1 MSAAWRRTS
10 SVCAGRGRAGRLG
23 GALEPAP
30 KAPGKR
36 HEAAP
41 ISAGG
46 RGLEP
51 RYPGPRPGGLTSCPI
66 PQGVSNLAIRD
77 AIRFHKLSDT
87 AANMCSYIPRAAPFT
102 EGQLRVAI
110 EKALCG
116 SDVLRHLGYGVKGD
130 NYRTLQRWA
139 QRARHALRRNTPR
152 VRSCAG
158 CGEIFSPR
166 GPRHRYCSQKCWG
179 KIAADTYKGVAHPE
193 GASGLMGGRMVR
205 S

>member
-1 MSAAWRRTS
+1 
-10 SVCAGRGRAGRLG
+10 
-23 GALEPAP
+23 
-30 KAPGKR
+30 
-36 HEAAP
+36 
-41 ISAGG
+41 
-46 RGLEP
+46 
-51 RYPGPRPGGLTSCPI
+51 
-66 PQGVSNLAIRD
+66 
-77 AIRFHKLSDT
+77 
-87 AANMCSYIPRAAPFT
+87 MCSYMPRAAPFT

-166 GPRHRYCSQKCWG
+166 GSASQILLTEVLGQDCGRHLQRRRPS
-179 KIAADTYKGVAHPE
+179 
-193 GASGLMGGRMVR
+193 
-205 S
+205 

>member
-87 AANMCSYIPRAAPFT
+87 DANMCSYMPGAAPFT

-130 NYRTLQRWA
+130 NYRTRRGGLSA
-139 QRARHALRRNTPR
+139 LDTHRAGTHRAYGAALAAARSSVRGVRVTDTAHRSVGARLRPTPTK
-152 VRSCAG
+152 A
-158 CGEIFSPR
+158 SPILKA
-166 GPRHRYCSQKCWG
+166 HR
-179 KIAADTYKGVAHPE
+179 A
-193 GASGLMGGRMVR
+193 
-205 S
+205 

>member
-41 ISAGG
+41 TSAGG

-87 AANMCSYIPRAAPFT
+87 DANMCSYMPGAAPFT

-110 EKALCG
+110 E
-116 SDVLRHLGYGVKGD
+116 
-130 NYRTLQRWA
+130 
-139 QRARHALRRNTPR
+139 
-152 VRSCAG
+152 SCAG
-158 CGEIFSPR
+158 PMCFGILATESKAITTAPAEAGSARSTRIAPEHTARTELRWLRRDLQSEGVRVTDTAHRSVGARLRPTPTKASPILKA
-166 GPRHRYCSQKCWG
+166 HR
-179 KIAADTYKGVAHPE
+179 A
-193 GASGLMGGRMVR
+193 
-205 S
+205 